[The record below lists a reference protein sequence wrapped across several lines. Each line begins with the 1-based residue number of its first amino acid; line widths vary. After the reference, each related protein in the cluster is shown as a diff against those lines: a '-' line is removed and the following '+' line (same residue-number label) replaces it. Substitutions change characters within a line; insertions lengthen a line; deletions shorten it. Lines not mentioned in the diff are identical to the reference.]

1 MNRASESDRQKT
13 LRRHHEENQWV
24 YWSLM
29 ILGVW
34 LLAGP
39 RTLGYDTGLVEPAG
53 GRAVWLTL
61 ETRVLVMTWSDILSG
76 LLLILLGFRAL
87 KPDRPITLWLACL
100 IGIWLH
106 TAPLVFWAPSAAA
119 YLNGTVVGTLVIL
132 LSVVIPGTPNMI
144 VYRQPGAETPPGWS
158 YNPSSWPQRSIM
170 LALSFLG
177 WMISRYLAAYQLG
190 YIDRVWEPFFGEGT
204 VRVLTSD
211 LSESVPISDAGLG
224 ALAYTVEFL
233 ILWMGGRDRW
243 RTMPSSVLFFGILVI
258 PLGLAHIF
266 LVISQP
272 VVVGFWCSFCLLAAL
287 IMLPMIPLEADEVVA
302 MGQFLRRSKRAGK
315 SLWRVFW
322 FGGTLNEGGAD
333 ERSPGMTRLADHPG
347 QVLSASTWGMSFPWT
362 LLLTTLLGLWLMF
375 VPSVLGTV
383 GHVANAERL
392 AGALII
398 TFSVIAMG
406 EVLRPSRF
414 VNCLLALVVIGAPW
428 ALEGAVTAASVNDAL
443 VGLLVF
449 GLSIP
454 RGSVREK
461 YGSWDALI
469 F

>member
-1 MNRASESDRQKT
+1 MESERLKI
-13 LRRHHEENQWV
+13 LRLHHQEKQWV
-24 YWSLM
+24 YWSLI

-34 LLAGP
+34 LLASP

-53 GRAVWLTL
+53 GRAVWLSL
-61 ETRVLVMTWSDILSG
+61 EARIMVMTWSDILSG
-76 LLLILLGFRAL
+76 ILLIFLGVRSL
-87 KPDRPITLWLACL
+87 KPNRPATLWTACFV
-100 IGIWLH
+100 GIWLH
-106 TAPLVFWAPSAAA
+106 TAPLVFWAPTAAA
-119 YLNGTVVGTLVIL
+119 YLNGTVVGTLVIVL
-132 LSVVIPGTPNMI
+132 AVLIPGSPNLA
-144 VYRQPGAETPPGWS
+144 VHRQPGPEIPPGWS

-170 LALSFLG
+170 LALSLVG
-177 WMISRYLAAYQLG
+177 WMVSRYLAAYQLG

-204 VRVLTSD
+204 VEVLTSD

-233 ILWMGGRDRW
+233 LLWIGGRDRW

-258 PLGLAHIF
+258 PLGLVHIF

-272 VVVGFWCSFCLLAAL
+272 VVVGYWCSFCLLAAL

-322 FGGTLNEGGAD
+322 FGGGLDERGAD
-333 ERSPGMTRLADHPG
+333 ERSPGMERFADHPAE
-347 QVLSASTWGMSFPWT
+347 VLSASTWGMSFPLT
-362 LLLTTLLGLWLMF
+362 LVATSLLGFWLMF
-375 VPSVLGTV
+375 VPVVLGTS
-383 GHVANAERL
+383 GHAANAERV

-398 TFSVIAMG
+398 TFSIIAMG

-414 VNCLLALVVIGAPW
+414 INCLLAIFVVASPW
-428 ALEGAVTAASVNDAL
+428 VFEGAGAAASINDL
-443 VGLLVF
+443 VVGLLVF
-449 GLSIP
+449 ALSIP
-454 RGSVREK
+454 KGRICEK
-461 YGSWDALI
+461 YGSWDELI

>member
-1 MNRASESDRQKT
+1 M
-13 LRRHHEENQWV
+13 LRDHHEQTQWV
-24 YWSLM
+24 YWCLI

-34 LLAGP
+34 LLASP

-53 GRAVWLTL
+53 GRAVWLSL
-61 ETRVLVMTWSDILSG
+61 ETRVLVTTWSDILSG
-76 LLLILLGFRAL
+76 ILLIFLGFRAL
-87 KPDRPITLWLACL
+87 RPNRPITLWLACL
-100 IGIWLH
+100 LGVWLH

-119 YLNGTVVGTLVIL
+119 YLNGTVVGTLVIVFAVL
-132 LSVVIPGTPNMI
+132 IPGSPNM
-144 VYRQPGAETPPGWS
+144 VVLRQPGPETPPGWT

-170 LALSFLG
+170 LALSFVG

-204 VRVLTSD
+204 VEVLTSD

-233 ILWMGGRDRW
+233 LLWVGGRDRW

-272 VVVGFWCSFCLLAAL
+272 VVVGYWCSFCLLAAL

-302 MGQFLRRSKRAGK
+302 MGQFLRKSKRAGK
-315 SLWRVFW
+315 SLWRIFW
-322 FGGTLNEGGAD
+322 FGGTLDEGAAD
-333 ERSPGMTRLADHPG
+333 QRSPGMTRFPDEPAK
-347 QVLSASTWGMSFPWT
+347 VLSASTWGMSFPWT
-362 LLLTTLLGLWLMF
+362 LMVTALLGFWLMF
-375 VPSVLGTV
+375 VPSIFGTG

-398 TFSVIAMG
+398 TFSVVAMG

-414 VNCLLALVVIGAPW
+414 LNCLLAIVVIGSPW
-428 ALEGAVTAASVNDAL
+428 VFAGAGAMASINDL
-443 VGLLVF
+443 VVGLLVF
-449 GLSIP
+449 ALSIP
-454 RGSVREK
+454 RGRISEK
-461 YGSWDALI
+461 YGSWDHWI